1 MTVCIEFFL
10 NWLLHPFML
19 DVRTLQNID
28 RMKRIFIF
36 GTLLL
41 ETLLVSAQSGSATWM
56 ANLPDKAFVSQL
68 SLPGSH
74 DAATGEGVTFGT
86 SSFAKVQSKTLDEQW
101 ACGVR
106 VFDLRVKDDSGT
118 LNLYHGSAKCD
129 INFAEAMAK
138 NTGYV
143 TTNTTEF
150 AIVLL
155 RDESNGGGASPW
167 NTDVGTELANYSNLV
182 STFRADL
189 TVAEMRGK
197 VLVLTRDNGGT
208 AIAGTTKMDSWSD
221 NTIALAATVGGRRL
235 RVQDIYNV
243 GDAGET
249 AKDNGIKNLLS
260 ASMHRAVGDYTWFIN
275 HTSGYKN
282 STQISFAENAKR
294 TNKLVID
301 EMDGE
306 TGCVGIV
313 MMDYAGDDKGYMAY
327 STYGESLVDAL
338 VAQNFKTRPYEIY
351 LPNGD
356 LNTCSATT
364 NNNVEVTAYDGWTL
378 TATSQKWKVN
388 NSSQYCFSGRWAESW
403 VASGST
409 LGDRQLSQKVT
420 LPAGKYEFSCS
431 ALTTGTGASYFI
443 GSVSGDIADNSSV
456 GTAQPPISISLEETQ
471 EVELGVRL
479 LGYTGNWFA
488 VDNFHLTTT
497 TFEQKGSTAALNI
510 TPWIVANP
518 SFDNNNSAGWTVEYS
533 KGAASNHFWNSTS
546 FKNYYICENF
556 ENDFSLQQAGCVTL
570 PKGYYELRVRGFERT
585 TSNDEAYAERE
596 SATVSSWLC
605 ANENS
610 KALRNI
616 FDNPPTSSTGFSGNF
631 YTKQSGVAT
640 PDNMEG
646 AASVLNK
653 GYYENVLP
661 VALEED
667 GTIDVGLKVTNVKTN
682 QWTAFDDF
690 RLYRMYSVN
699 IVDDTTFTPV
709 NTTVDVVLKRTF
721 ANSWNWYTLVLPFD
735 VTAEMVKEVL
745 GDVTVAKLVDADG
758 TKVYFSTQK
767 GQNIEA
773 NVPVLVKG
781 TFNDSP
787 YRFED
792 VTVEVPSNG
801 LSTTTVGDF
810 ALVGSYVPN
819 TQVPQGNY
827 ILYGGKFYYVNTDN
841 VVVNPSRA
849 YLQCTGLSSAKTMN
863 LVLDDED
870 VTAIEGIETNALL
883 NPQAK
888 VYDLSGRSINPQT
901 LRSGIYIQ
909 NGRKLLVK

>member
-1 MTVCIEFFL
+1 M
-10 NWLLHPFML
+10 
-19 DVRTLQNID
+19 LQNTD
-28 RMKRIFIF
+28 EMKRIFISC
-36 GTLLL
+36 LLL
-41 ETLLVSAQSGSATWM
+41 LGTILTSAQNGSATWM
-56 ANLPDKAFVSQL
+56 GNLPDKAFVSQL
-68 SLPGSH
+68 SLPGTH
-74 DAATGEGVTFGT
+74 DAATGEGGNYST
-86 SSFAKVQSKTLDEQW
+86 FAKVQSKTLDEQW

-106 VFDLRVKDDSGT
+106 VFDLRVQDDDGT
-118 LNLYHGSAKCD
+118 LNLYHGTAKCD
-129 INFAEAMAK
+129 INFADAMTK
-138 NTGYV
+138 ITGYV
-143 TTNTTEF
+143 TTYPTEF

-155 RDESNGGGASPW
+155 RDESNGGGKSPW
-167 NTDVGTELANYSNLV
+167 NTDVATELANYTNLV

-189 TVAEMRGK
+189 TVGEMRGK

-208 AIAGTTKMDSWSD
+208 AIAGTTKMDWWSD
-221 NTIALAATVGGRRL
+221 DAVSLAATVGGNRL

-260 ASMHRAVGDYTWFIN
+260 ASMHRAAGDYTWFIN
-275 HTSGYKN
+275 HTSGYKT
-282 STQISFAENAKR
+282 STQASFAENAKR

-306 TGCVGIV
+306 TGCAGIV
-313 MMDYAGDDKGYMAY
+313 MMDYAGDDKGHLFY
-327 STYGESLVDAL
+327 STYGKSLVDAL

-356 LNTCSATT
+356 LNTNSATSG
-364 NNNVEVTAYDGWTL
+364 NNVEVSKYDSWTL
-378 TATSQKWKVN
+378 SATGVSWKVN

-409 LGDRQLSQKVT
+409 LGDRQLSQKIT
-420 LPAGKYEFSCS
+420 LPAGKYAFSCS

-456 GTAQPPISISLEETQ
+456 GTAQNPIYLTLSETQ
-471 EVELGVRL
+471 EVELGVKL
-479 LGYTGNWFA
+479 SGYTGNWFA

-497 TFEQKGSTAALNI
+497 AFEEKGSTANLNI

-518 SFDNNNSAGWTVEYS
+518 SFDNNNSAGWTVEYR
-533 KGAASNHFWNSTS
+533 KGTASNHTWNSTS
-546 FKNYYICENF
+546 FDYYICENF
-556 ENDFSLQQAGCVTL
+556 ENDLSLQQAGDRTL
-570 PKGYYELRVRGFERT
+570 PKGYYQLRVRGFERT
-585 TSNDEAYAERE
+585 TSNADAYAERE
-596 SATVSSWLC
+596 TASVSSWLYSSD
-605 ANENS
+605 ENS
-610 KALRNI
+610 VALQNI
-616 FDNPPTSSTGFSGNF
+616 FTNPPTSSSGFSGKF
-631 YTKQSGVAT
+631 YTDQSGIAT
-640 PDNMEG
+640 PNDMQG
-646 AASVLNK
+646 AASVLNA

-661 VALEED
+661 VALVED

-699 IVDDTTFTPV
+699 IVDDSTFTPV
-709 NTTVDVVLKRTF
+709 NTTVDVVLKRKF
-721 ANSWNWYTLVLPFD
+721 ANSENWYTLVLPFD
-735 VTAEMVKEVL
+735 VTADMVTTVL
-745 GDVTVAKLVDADG
+745 GNVTVAKLKDADG
-758 TKVYFSTQK
+758 TKVYFSTGL

-792 VTVEVPSNG
+792 VMVEVPSNG
-801 LSTTTVGDF
+801 LSTATVGDF

-849 YLQCTGLSSAKTMN
+849 YLQCATTSSAKTMS
-863 LVLDDED
+863 LVLDGED
-870 VTAIEGIETNALL
+870 VTAIEDVETDALL

-901 LRSGIYIQ
+901 LRRGIYIQ